1 MKYIGDIFYYLLNTS
16 TTWVDIFWMSLNLAK
31 ESFQE
36 CIVFLMME
44 YVSLNMEISL
54 SFVYVNSSQAH
65 IGSLLYKWYIHE
77 DMMPFGGEYVMICK
91 RSCG

>member
-1 MKYIGDIFYYLLNTS
+1 MNLLDTS
-16 TTWVDIFWMSLNLAK
+16 TTWVDIFWMSPNLA
-31 ESFQE
+31 EEAFQE
-36 CIVFLMME
+36 CVVFLMMG
-44 YVSLNMEISL
+44 YVSLKMEISL

-65 IGSLLYKWYIHE
+65 IGSLLYKWHIYE

>member
-1 MKYIGDIFYYLLNTS
+1 MNLLDTS

-31 ESFQE
+31 EAFQE

-44 YVSLNMEISL
+44 YEFLEKMEISL
-54 SFVYVNSSQAH
+54 SFVDVNNSQAH
-65 IGSLLYKWYIHE
+65 IGSLLQKWYIYE
-77 DMMPFGGEYVMICK
+77 DMRPFGGEYVMICK

>member
-1 MKYIGDIFYYLLNTS
+1 MISFINLHNTS

-31 ESFQE
+31 EAFQE
-36 CIVFLMME
+36 CIVCLMME
-44 YVSLNMEISL
+44 YVSLKMEISL
-54 SFVYVNSSQAH
+54 SFEYVNSSQAH
-65 IGSLLYKWYIHE
+65 IGFLLYKWYIYE

>member
-1 MKYIGDIFYYLLNTS
+1 MVISFINLLDTS
-16 TTWVDIFWMSLNLAK
+16 TTKVDIFWMSPNLAE

-44 YVSLNMEISL
+44 YVSLKMEISL

-65 IGSLLYKWYIHE
+65 IGSLLYKWYIYE
-77 DMMPFGGEYVMICK
+77 DTMPFGGEYVMI
-91 RSCG
+91 